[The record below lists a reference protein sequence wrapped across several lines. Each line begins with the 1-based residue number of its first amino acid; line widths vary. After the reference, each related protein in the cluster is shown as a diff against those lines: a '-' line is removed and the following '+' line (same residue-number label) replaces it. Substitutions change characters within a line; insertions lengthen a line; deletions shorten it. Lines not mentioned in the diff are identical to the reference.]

1 MLMLFQS
8 MVTDREELSIPQAYD
23 EGSTEGIYFNTGL
36 LYNFLKF
43 FLQENSVQY
52 FDNYISYLE
61 LHFSYQ
67 QDYFFL
73 TDHGEELYGKTDIGL
88 SPCLTGSGLIFSVSA

>member
-43 FLQENSVQY
+43 FCRKTVSSILIIT
-52 FDNYISYLE
+52 FHILSYTLVIN
-61 LHFSYQ
+61 
-67 QDYFFL
+67 
-73 TDHGEELYGKTDIGL
+73 KI
-88 SPCLTGSGLIFSVSA
+88 IFS